1 MLVFVRCI
9 DVLLLLLLLVM
20 SVFVSLL
27 LLLMLSLRV
36 VLVYSGVIAGGVVY
50 AAVYDGVADVV
61 AGVVVAV
68 SVADVVVGSVGVG
81 GSGIVG
87 YYGADTGIDVVG
99 NAVEDDVVWCCWL
112 WRLRCYGCY
121 DCWFRDVVCWYC
133 CWY

>member
-1 MLVFVRCI
+1 
-9 DVLLLLLLLVM
+9 
-20 SVFVSLL
+20 
-27 LLLMLSLRV
+27 MLSLRV

-99 NAVEDDVVWCCWL
+99 NAGL